1 MKKYTRLL
9 ALLLALLM
17 VTLSACTPSQTDPTQ
32 GSGGE
37 ETTVPETTGSSAS
50 YEEVAGMY
58 CLDATPL
65 GMPMQWYIHISADG
79 SFLISTDME
88 GQATKGAGTV
98 GSKDGTYML
107 VYEDSTADT
116 PKTATFT
123 LEGVNLSF
131 STAVPVGTASVAPQ
145 DDTPIVAKKIAY
157 PEYLGTYMGTFEKEA
172 MGSAI
177 TYTFTLELGYGAE
190 YTFESTVVMQ
200 DTPMTRTES
209 GTFQIEGDAIT
220 FTPAEGEAVT
230 GSVADGSITAAF
242 LLSEMASE
250 PQEVTAEFAVYA
262 QEAGTYTGAV
272 SIMDGMAVYNTSLTL
287 DPFGAY
293 TYTTVDPASG
303 EEQFRQE
310 GTYTAQ
316 DGVITFTPAEGEA
329 VEGTI
334 TDYTVT
340 ADFQVNAMVP
350 NATTLTFLSP
360 AIQGTFQAA
369 AEEESYYAKLELAPD
384 YTFVL
389 TFATDEAM
397 ETISYVATGTFALE
411 GMGMSLTTEAVYS
424 SAEMTE
430 DTQIAD
436 AAALLGTPITVVLS
450 DTGLNANLPYDVY
463 DTATVGF
470 VLTH

>member
-9 ALLLALLM
+9 ALLLAILM
-17 VTLSACTPSQTDPTQ
+17 VTLSACTPSQPESTQ
-32 GSGGE
+32 GSGE

-79 SFLISTDME
+79 SFVISTDTE
-88 GQATKGAGTV
+88 GQAVKGSGTV

-107 VYEDSTADT
+107 VYEDSTADS

-123 LEGVNLSF
+123 LEGVNLQF

-145 DDTPIVAKKIAY
+145 DGTPIVAKKIAY
-157 PEYLGTYMGTFEKEA
+157 SEYLGTYMGTYEKEA
-172 MGSAI
+172 MGSTV
-177 TYTFTLELGYGAE
+177 TYNFSLELGYGAE

-200 DTPMTRTES
+200 DTPMTRTET

-242 LLSEMASE
+242 LLSEMASA

-262 QEAGTYTGAV
+262 QESGTYTGVV

-293 TYTTVDPASG
+293 TYTTTDQTSG

-384 YTFVL
+384 YTFRL
-389 TFATDEAM
+389 ILASDEAM
-397 ETISYVATGTFALE
+397 EKLCYVATGTFALE

-430 DTQIAD
+430 ETQIAD